1 MKSPSL
7 EFPDMKDVNYG
18 LLKGEK
24 MQAILRVRAKILEA
38 IENWFKSHGFIHV
51 QTPILVPVSQE
62 LESSSL
68 RVQGFDRGAYL
79 AQGACPY
86 LEALMARLGR
96 VYTITPA
103 FRVERRFTRRHLI
116 EFWRVECL
124 APALSLAD
132 IMKVMERLIIGVCR
146 YLLNEASE
154 ELHSLRRN
162 PCAVNPPLPRIRY
175 DEAIGTLQ
183 EDGMN
188 IFWGQEIEAEHEE
201 HLSKKSDK
209 PLFISHY
216 PLGVQTFF
224 FKSCPQKKE
233 LALVADLLAPEGYG
247 EIATCGQMIDD
258 VEELTLKLRFER
270 SVGQNYRWYLDL
282 KRAIAYPYSIFAIG
296 IERLLMWI
304 CGLKHIGETT
314 MFPRTPQLVFPDV
327 FLNNALTCSRYTK
340 RPVSLLNSG
349 DSNS

>member
-1 MKSPSL
+1 MR
-7 EFPDMKDVNYG
+7 DVDYE
-18 LLKGEK
+18 LLKSERMK
-24 MQAILRVRAKILEA
+24 VILRIRAITLEA
-38 IENWFKSHGFIHV
+38 VRDWFNSHGFIHV
-51 QTPILVPVSQE
+51 QTPVLVPVSQE
-62 LESSSL
+62 LESSSF
-68 RVQGFDRGAYL
+68 RVQYFDKEAHL

-86 LEALMARLGR
+86 LEVFMARLGK

-103 FRVERRFTRRHLI
+103 FRAERLSTKRHLT

-124 APALSLAD
+124 VPLHNLAD
-132 IMKVMERLIIGVCR
+132 IMEVLEMLITDVCR
-146 YLLNEASE
+146 YLAKEATE
-154 ELHSLRRN
+154 ELHILKRDLSSINL
-162 PCAVNPPLPRIRY
+162 PFPRISY
-175 DEAIGTLQ
+175 NEAIEILQ
-183 EDGMN
+183 EDGTSL
-188 IFWGQEIEAEHEE
+188 FWGQEIEAEHEE

-224 FKSCPQKKE
+224 LKSCPQKKE

-258 VEELTLKLRFER
+258 VEELTSKLRFER
-270 SVGQNYRWYLDL
+270 TVGQNYRWYLNL
-282 KRAIAYPYSIFAIG
+282 KRTIAYPYSIFAIG

-304 CGLKHIGETT
+304 CGLKHVGETT
-314 MFPRTPQLVFPDV
+314 MFPRMPQLVFPDV
-327 FLNNALTCSRYTK
+327 FLKNALTCSRYTK